1 MCSDTVLV
9 ADCALSVKRWDLL
22 RGDRTLMAQWADLEE
37 NASQPN
43 PFMTSWGLPPA
54 LDAIEGAGAI
64 RLARFVQDGCLSG
77 VMPIHRRNFYY
88 GRPIPHWQSWE
99 HANAFCGAPLVRS
112 GKEHVFWSELLNWCD
127 SNAQGALFLHI
138 KDLPKDGALYA
149 ALRDVAIRD
158 DRPAAIVQHEKR
170 ALLQSNRSP
179 GEYLAK
185 SLTTKK
191 RKELRRQRRRLRE
204 EGDLQFVRQ
213 RGPEELQQ
221 WTRQFLALE
230 NAGWKGAE
238 GSALACSPATQRIFT
253 ETLAG
258 AAQAGRLERIALT
271 LDGHPIAMLANFL
284 TPPGAFSY
292 KTTFDQAYSRF
303 SPGVLLQLENL
314 ALLEDTN
321 IDWTDSCASA
331 DHPMIDSIWRERR
344 TVVRVSIALGGQTRR
359 LLARGIFSAE
369 AGADGLGL

>member
-1 MCSDTVLV
+1 MCSDAALE

-22 RGDRTLMAQWADLEE
+22 RGDRTVMAQWADLEE

-43 PFMTSWGLPPA
+43 PFMTRWGLPPA

-64 RLARFVQDGCLSG
+64 RLARFVQNGRLSG

-88 GRPIPHWQSWE
+88 GRPIPHWQSWK
-99 HANAFCGAPLVRS
+99 HPNAFCGAPLVRS

-138 KDLPKDGALYA
+138 KDLPKDGVLYA

-170 ALLQSNRSP
+170 ALLQSDRSP

-191 RKELRRQRRRLRE
+191 RKELRRQRRRLGE

-221 WTRQFLALE
+221 WIRRFLALE

-238 GSALACSPATQRIFT
+238 GSALACSPATRRIFT

-314 ALLEDTN
+314 ALLEDAS

-331 DHPMIDSIWRERR
+331 DHPMIDGIWRERR

-369 AGADGLGL
+369 TGADSLGL